1 MGMPAV
7 VQPRF
12 SRVSQLR
19 IHVRRDWY
27 RLRRCWYRVRCG
39 TGFGDDHW
47 KRTARQLGEGL
58 TELDE
63 IESFPERRMIHMGL
77 RDNHVGFSHLMLDE
91 RLRHLIHGT
100 PRHGVNVVGATRE
113 ATPHRGMPTPRRGA
127 FHVVPDITGL
137 LRDLHVLTSDDR
149 EEQPDRRLHLIL
161 IGGVNLR
168 ETQNEPLLHH
178 PRQERLYVHSLI
190 VGAASVRPRREP
202 RV

>member
-12 SRVSQLR
+12 SCVSQLR
-19 IHVRRDWY
+19 IHVCRRRN
-27 RLRRCWYRVRCG
+27 RLRRYWYRVRCG

-47 KRTARQLGEGL
+47 KWTARQLGEGL

-63 IESFPERRMIHMGL
+63 IKPFPERRMIHMGL
-77 RDNHVGFSHLMLDE
+77 RDDYIRFSHLMLDE

-113 ATPHRGMPTPRRGA
+113 ATPHGRMPTPRRGA
-127 FHVVPDITGL
+127 FHVVPDVTGL
-137 LRDLHVLTSDDR
+137 LRDLHVLTGDDR

-161 IGGVNLR
+161 VSGVDF
-168 ETQNEPLLHH
+168 
-178 PRQERLYVHSLI
+178 
-190 VGAASVRPRREP
+190 
-202 RV
+202 